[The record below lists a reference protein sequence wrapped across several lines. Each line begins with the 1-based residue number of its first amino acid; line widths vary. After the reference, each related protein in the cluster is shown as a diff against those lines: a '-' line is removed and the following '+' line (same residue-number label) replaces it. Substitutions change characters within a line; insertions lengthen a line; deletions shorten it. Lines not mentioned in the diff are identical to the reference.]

1 VAPTARLDYAIEVAV
16 EKGILVVAAD
26 TAPWPA
32 SYPGVLSALPSDR
45 SGAVRAPAASG
56 RTTGLAVPGVDLMT
70 TDRAGGYRIGD
81 TSTAAA
87 ILSGAAAV
95 LWAANPEATAAQ
107 ITEVLRKTA
116 TNREGISS
124 LNLLAALNAGV
135 PKPVP
140 SVSATSTSPAPKPA
154 TSTALAFNDPLVHSR
169 DWRRW
174 LVVLPLLGFMVA
186 LAAWA
191 YFAARRREAPSA
203 SR

>member
-1 VAPTARLDYAIEVAV
+1 
-16 EKGILVVAAD
+16 
-26 TAPWPA
+26 
-32 SYPGVLSALPSDR
+32 VLSALPADR
-45 SGAVRAPAASG
+45 SGVVRAPAATG

-70 TDRAGGYRIGD
+70 TDRAGGYRIAD

-107 ITEVLRKTA
+107 ITELMRKTA

-124 LNLLAALNAGV
+124 LNLLAALNTGV

-140 SVSATSTSPAPKPA
+140 SPSITSAAPKPTA
-154 TSTALAFNDPLVHSR
+154 SEALAFSDPLAQRR

-174 LVVLPLLGFMVA
+174 LVVVPLLAFMAV

-191 YFAARRREAPSA
+191 YFAAKRREVQGLSQ
-203 SR
+203 